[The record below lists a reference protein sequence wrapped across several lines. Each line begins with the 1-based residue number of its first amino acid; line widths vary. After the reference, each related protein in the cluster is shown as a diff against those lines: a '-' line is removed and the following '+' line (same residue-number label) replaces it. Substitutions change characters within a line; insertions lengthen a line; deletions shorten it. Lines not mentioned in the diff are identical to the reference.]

1 MGKLGI
7 SVYPER
13 STFEKD
19 KAYLDLAHKYG
30 FKRVFT
36 SLLQIED
43 DKEKVLADFKQ
54 VVDYANQLGM
64 EVMVD
69 INPGLFDQ
77 LEISYDD
84 LSFFDEM
91 GAYGVRLDIGFTGAE
106 EARMTRNPYG
116 IKIEINMS
124 SGTNYVDNIMSYS
137 PNTNNLL
144 GSHNFYPHRYSGLGY
159 DHFVYC
165 SEKFRRYNLNTMAFV
180 NSHEATFGPW
190 PTQDGLCSLE
200 DHRDLP
206 IATQVKHLVLT
217 GLIDDISVGNAY
229 ASEKELAAMAEAFNA
244 DYPTLKVDV
253 AEGITEDERI
263 CLFDNLHGYRGD
275 RSEYI
280 LWSTMTRIYYKDKP
294 FPAHDTHDM
303 TRGDILIDNVGYGQY
318 KGETQ
323 IALKEMKNDGRVN
336 VVGKIAADELF
347 LLDFLKPWS
356 SFKLKTAK
364 TNKTLCFSKELLFL
378 SGSFCLIAFV
388 RAVWGK
394 KRVSTC
400 G

>member
-7 SVYPER
+7 SIYPER

-19 KAYLDLAHKYG
+19 KEYLDLAHKYG

-36 SLLQIED
+36 SLLQIKD
-43 DKEKVLADFKQ
+43 DKEKVLAEFKK

-69 INPGLFDQ
+69 INPSLFEQ

-84 LSFFDEM
+84 LSFFDKM
-91 GAYGVRLDIGFTGAE
+91 GAYGIRLDIGFTGAE
-106 EARMTRNPYG
+106 EARMTRNPYN

-137 PNTNNLL
+137 PNTSNLL

-165 SEKFRRYNLNTMAFV
+165 SEKFRKYNLNTMAFV
-180 NSHEATFGPW
+180 NSQTADFGPW

-200 DHRDLP
+200 DHRDLE
-206 IATQVKHLVLT
+206 ISTQVKHLMLT
-217 GLIDDISVGNAY
+217 GLIDDISIGNAY
-229 ASEKELAAMAEAFNA
+229 ASEAELKAMAEAFNA
-244 DYPTLKVDV
+244 SYPTLKVDV
-253 AEGITEDERI
+253 AEDITEDERI
-263 CLFDNLHGYRGD
+263 CLFDNLHSYRGD

-280 LWSTMTRIYYKDKP
+280 LRSTMTRVYYKDKP
-294 FPAHDTHDM
+294 FPAHNTRDM
-303 TRGDILIDNVGYGQY
+303 SHGDVLIDNEGYGQY

-323 IALKEMKNDGRVN
+323 IALKDMKNDGRVN
-336 VVGKIAADELF
+336 VVGRISEDELF

-356 SFKLKTAK
+356 NFKLVE
-364 TNKTLCFSKELLFL
+364 NK
-378 SGSFCLIAFV
+378 
-388 RAVWGK
+388 
-394 KRVSTC
+394 
-400 G
+400 

>member
-7 SVYPER
+7 SIYPER

-19 KAYLDLAHKYG
+19 KAYLHLAHKYG

-36 SLLQIED
+36 SLLQIND

-69 INPGLFDQ
+69 INPGLFEQ
-77 LEISYDD
+77 LGISYDD

-91 GAYGVRLDIGFTGAE
+91 GAYGVRLDIGFTGSE
-106 EARMTRNPYG
+106 EAKMTRNPYG

-124 SGTNYVDNIMSYS
+124 SGTSYVDNIMSYS
-137 PNTNNLL
+137 PNTENLL

-159 DHFVYC
+159 DHFVFC
-165 SEKFRRYNLNTMAFV
+165 SEKFRKYNLNTMAFV
-180 NSHEATFGPW
+180 NSHEADFGPW

-206 IATQVKHLVLT
+206 LATQVKHLVLT
-217 GLIDDISVGNAY
+217 GLIDDISIGNAY
-229 ASEKELAAMAEAFNA
+229 ASEAELAAMAEAFHA
-244 DYPTLKVDV
+244 DYPTLRVDV
-253 AEGITEDERI
+253 VDGITEDERI
-263 CLFDNLHGYRGD
+263 CLFDNLHSYRGD

-280 LWSTMTRIYYKDKP
+280 LRSTMTRIYYKDKE
-294 FPAHDTHDM
+294 FPPHDTHNM
-303 TRGDILIDNVGYGQY
+303 VRGDVLIDNAGYGQY

-336 VVGKIAADELF
+336 VVGKIAEEELF
-347 LLDFLKPWS
+347 LLEFLKPWS
-356 SFKLKTAK
+356 SFKLVE
-364 TNKTLCFSKELLFL
+364 NN
-378 SGSFCLIAFV
+378 
-388 RAVWGK
+388 
-394 KRVSTC
+394 
-400 G
+400 

>member
-1 MGKLGI
+1 VDTKRKHRGILLMGKLGI
-7 SVYPER
+7 SIYPER

-36 SLLQIED
+36 SLLQID
-43 DKEKVLADFKQ
+43 GDKEQVLADFTK
-54 VVDYANQLGM
+54 VVEYANSLGM

-69 INPGLFDQ
+69 INPALFDQ

-84 LSFFDEM
+84 LSFFDKM
-91 GAYGVRLDIGFTGAE
+91 GAYGIRLDVGFTGAE
-106 EARMTRNPYG
+106 EAKMTRNPYG

-137 PNTNNLL
+137 PNTSNLL

-165 SEKFRRYNLNTMAFV
+165 SEKFRKYNLNTMAFV
-180 NSHEATFGPW
+180 NSQAADFGPW
-190 PTQDGLCSLE
+190 PTQDGLCTLE
-200 DHRDLP
+200 DHRDLE
-206 IATQVKHLVLT
+206 ISTQVKHLILT
-217 GLIDDISVGNAY
+217 GLIDDISIGNAY
-229 ASEKELAAMAEAFNA
+229 ASEAELQAMAEAFQA

-253 AEGITEDERI
+253 AEDITEDERI
-263 CLFDNLHGYRGD
+263 CLFDNLHSYRGD

-280 LWSTMTRIYYKDKP
+280 LRSTMTRVYYKDKP
-294 FPAHDTHDM
+294 FPAHNTRDM
-303 TRGDILIDNVGYGQY
+303 THGDVLIDNEGYGQY

-336 VVGKIAADELF
+336 VVGRIADDELF

-356 SFKLKTAK
+356 NFKLIE
-364 TNKTLCFSKELLFL
+364 NK
-378 SGSFCLIAFV
+378 
-388 RAVWGK
+388 
-394 KRVSTC
+394 
-400 G
+400 

>member
-7 SVYPER
+7 SIYPER

-36 SLLQIED
+36 SLLQIID

-69 INPGLFDQ
+69 INPGLFEQ
-77 LEISYDD
+77 LGISYDD

-91 GAYGVRLDIGFTGAE
+91 GAYGVRLDIGFTGSE
-106 EARMTRNPYG
+106 EAKMTRNPYG

-124 SGTNYVDNIMSYS
+124 SGTSYVDNIMSYS
-137 PNTNNLL
+137 PNTENLL

-159 DHFVYC
+159 DHFVFC
-165 SEKFRRYNLNTMAFV
+165 SEKFRKYNLNTMAFV
-180 NSHEATFGPW
+180 NSHEADFGPW

-206 IATQVKHLVLT
+206 LATQVKHLVLT
-217 GLIDDISVGNAY
+217 GLIDDISIGNAY
-229 ASEKELAAMAEAFNA
+229 ASEAELAAMAEAFHA
-244 DYPTLKVDV
+244 DYPTLRVDV
-253 AEGITEDERI
+253 VDGITEDERI
-263 CLFDNLHGYRGD
+263 CLFDNLHSYRGD

-280 LWSTMTRIYYKDKP
+280 LRSTMTRIYYKDKE
-294 FPAHDTHDM
+294 FPPHDTHDM
-303 TRGDILIDNVGYGQY
+303 VRGDVLIDNAGYGQY

-336 VVGKIAADELF
+336 VVGKIAEEELF
-347 LLDFLKPWS
+347 LLEFLKPWS
-356 SFKLKTAK
+356 SFKLVE
-364 TNKTLCFSKELLFL
+364 NN
-378 SGSFCLIAFV
+378 
-388 RAVWGK
+388 
-394 KRVSTC
+394 
-400 G
+400 